1 MNTLRSILMRMLFN
15 RKSEMLDSNMSDSNI
30 GGCKDKSCINHIWTF
45 NAIIHEQLS
54 SIKNP
59 PIVLQ
64 QFDYTQ
70 IFDGMNLRESQSD
83 LFNSGVQDDTLHL
96 IYEAN
101 KNVSV

>member
-1 MNTLRSILMRMLFN
+1 MRMLFN
-15 RKSEMLDSNMSDSNI
+15 RKSEMLDSNISDSNF
-30 GGCKDKSCINHIWTF
+30 GGREDKNCINHIWTV

-70 IFDGMNLRESQSD
+70 MFDGINLRESLSD
-83 LFNSGVQDDTLHL
+83 LLNSGVQDDTFHL
-96 IYEAN
+96 INEAN
-101 KNVSV
+101 KSVSV